1 MLNSAVNISH
11 NKETIMMT
19 PQEVSACVRALADA
33 LSPAELAMNI
43 ASCNTMTAQQILQA
57 LGM

>member
-1 MLNSAVNISH
+1 
-11 NKETIMMT
+11 MMT